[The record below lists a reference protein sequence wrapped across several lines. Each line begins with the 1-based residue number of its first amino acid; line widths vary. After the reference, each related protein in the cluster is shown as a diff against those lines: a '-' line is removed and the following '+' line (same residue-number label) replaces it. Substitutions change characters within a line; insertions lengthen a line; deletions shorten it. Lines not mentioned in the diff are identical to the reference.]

1 MIYTKMPGPIFSKE
15 TRKAAVTERPF
26 RATSHLRIPLK
37 PLVLVLCVSSNYS
50 YCYQKYLKDTNQYTL
65 GIFKK
70 WYVVPPELLQTIF
83 SSRPTAT
90 HQVSSSIF
98 TPVNTSNLQASLDNI
113 AFILATLTAGGG
125 ITGYVRTGSIPS
137 VAAGVTVG
145 ALVSLRHH
153 HPSCCS
159 PPLLL
164 PAQLPPLGV
173 LLCSHHRLTRTKYG
187 LGGLRIRNR
196 QPYGVE
202 LALLASLVLAGSSI
216 PRAMRSQK
224 PLPMGLSALALF
236 GLWSFGVAWSKKL

>member
-1 MIYTKMPGPIFSKE
+1 
-15 TRKAAVTERPF
+15 
-26 RATSHLRIPLK
+26 
-37 PLVLVLCVSSNYS
+37 LCLLELLLP
-50 YCYQKYLKDTNQYTL
+50 KYLKDTNQYTF
-65 GIFKK
+65 GILKK
-70 WYVVPPELLQTIF
+70 WYVVPPELLQIIF

-90 HQVSSSIF
+90 HQASSSIF

-159 PPLLL
+159 PPSF
-164 PAQLPPLGV
+164 P
-173 LLCSHHRLTRTKYG
+173 CSATSSGGTPFPHHRLTRTKYG